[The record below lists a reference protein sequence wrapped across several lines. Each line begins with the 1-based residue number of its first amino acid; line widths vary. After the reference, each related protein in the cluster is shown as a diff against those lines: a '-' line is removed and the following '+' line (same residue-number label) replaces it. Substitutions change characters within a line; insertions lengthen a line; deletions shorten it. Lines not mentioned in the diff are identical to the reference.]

1 MLVIIIITTIL
12 FFILSE
18 WTWHNLEDMK
28 RIKKIL
34 YITFGILIMY
44 LITLIVFNISKSQ
57 IQYNSKAGM
66 IHIKNILVLVF
77 SSINGLIVMP
87 YVANIITKVQK
98 NIISIK
104 LLKINIIIIFI
115 ILILCLVIECNYLK
129 NIQHGIINIYN
140 LKSNK

>member
-34 YITFGILIMY
+34 YIIFGILIMY

-57 IQYNSKAGM
+57 IQYNSQDGM

-87 YVANIITKVQK
+87 YVANIITKIQK

-104 LLKINIIIIFI
+104 LLKINIIIIFTI
-115 ILILCLVIECNYLK
+115 FILCLVIECNYLK

-140 LKSNK
+140 LKLNK